1 MYGKEWCTALPTHN
15 WASIYVPEG
24 YMGFFAFQT
33 PNNSLLQSHNMVRF
47 SKNRQIV
54 ELAHKHSLLLTRMAT
69 NDALN
74 VLLVAAQ
81 IRNSSDVFCD
91 DRPNHAFSRDFRVAK
106 RNELIQ
112 TLLPLVNSSML
123 QSTRLMCSLI
133 FMLSEGTIN
142 EARTFETLADSIFQA
157 CTDGH
162 VTGWKNIIC
171 DATSLTRQDLNRL
184 EEEVVAKT
192 SCPTLHSFVAG
203 ILNKFKWASGEIQ
216 LENGGFIDLGERQNY
231 LVHLLE
237 ETTTELGEM
246 LFGLTGNHE
255 VREFMPTLAL
265 DQAVRRPSQPI
276 GRQSHRTSSRRTASQ
291 SSSNRSTPRSTPRS
305 RPNRNRR
312 RTRDRLASN
321 NSSHA
326 QRNNR
331 TPRLRQQRLAARNRH
346 FSTPQAAQNRVRYM
360 GNYEHQMTTSAT
372 SSYGTRNSRSNDSDF
387 SIDFT
392 NNS

>member
-1 MYGKEWCTALPTHN
+1 
-15 WASIYVPEG
+15 
-24 YMGFFAFQT
+24 
-33 PNNSLLQSHNMVRF
+33 
-47 SKNRQIV
+47 
-54 ELAHKHSLLLTRMAT
+54 MAT

-123 QSTRLMCSLI
+123 QSTRLVCSLI
-133 FMLSEGTIN
+133 FMLSEGMIN

-171 DATSLTRQDLNRL
+171 DATSLTRQDLNYL
-184 EEEVVAKT
+184 EEQVVAKT

-216 LENGGFIDLGERQNY
+216 LINGGFIDLGEKQNF
-231 LVHLLE
+231 LTHSLE
-237 ETTTELGEM
+237 ETITELGEM
-246 LFGLTGNHE
+246 LSNITGNHE
-255 VREFMPTLAL
+255 VRDFMPSLAL
-265 DQAVRRPSQPI
+265 DQAVRRPIQPAD
-276 GRQSHRTSSRRTASQ
+276 RQNHRSSSRRATSQ
-291 SSSNRSTPRSTPRS
+291 SSSNRSTPRRTPRS
-305 RPNRNRR
+305 RPNRNARR
-312 RTRDRLASN
+312 RARDRLANN
-321 NSSHA
+321 NSRQA

-331 TPRLRQQRLAARNRH
+331 TPRLRQQRMAARNRL
-346 FSTPQAAQNRVRYM
+346 FSTPQAAQNRERHLEY
-360 GNYEHQMTTSAT
+360 YPHQMTSTAT
-372 SSYGTRNSRSNDSDF
+372 SSYGTRNSRLNDSDF

-392 NNS
+392 NNT